1 MPSVVNFAEYLKNV
15 IQAGQSIEGNVVR
28 VIADNGDEIGD
39 VVFKVINGGNGVSN
53 EVGVTVQTGVTGAT
67 TTGLAFMAV
76 DVGVAGAAIAPALG
90 VLAGVGLYN
99 LAPEFWTN
107 VSNALVNA
115 GQTIGG
121 KIIAFWDGDNVNFSK
136 ETIEIFK
143 SALIDTGIFEQTY
156 DPELSN
162 DGITTQWKT
171 FNNFVSVGSSNDRN
185 RFNALANDFMT
196 YASSFG
202 FADLITNDPIPA
214 SEITEKLSSAISD
227 ILALQPLSSTYNTIL
242 YISGSNDSGSTSGN
256 TIRTF
261 QVMRV
266 CTSAEQQIHFGSRTL
281 DGVHKIYG
289 LNNALLIDVVS
300 FYKIRGTWY
309 YYVYP
314 ARPLNYFND
323 GAYVEDEYNTNP
335 ITNGVT
341 HFIHHKNASSQIPII
356 VSIDLGLGELTPN
369 PNAQPDAT
377 YPDGRPISN
386 IYPNWLPWEYPVT
399 VPDPSALPT
408 VYPTKYPE
416 TEPDPYPTQDPA
428 QNPDPEPY
436 PVIIPVIN
444 PDFPLPQPNPD
455 PTPEPEPTPDPD
467 PQPDPDPIP
476 EPETPEP
483 TPDPTNPN
491 PDPTPSPVVPIV
503 PLPDTVASNRLFT
516 VYNPSASELN
526 DLGAYLWDS
535 SIIASIRDIWQ
546 NPLDGVISLIQVYA
560 TPPTSGRHN
569 IILGFLDSGV
579 GANVVS
585 NQFITIDC
593 GSVTIPENK
602 FNATDYAPYTSLH
615 LYLPFIGIVELD
627 TNECMNSTI
636 NVKYKIDVY
645 TGTCLAT
652 VSVTRAED
660 MPNAPI
666 LYTYS
671 GNCSQQIPLTSG
683 NATGMLTA
691 LIGGITAGLSVA
703 SGGGFGLMAGA
714 QIATQTLTREMFHV
728 SHSGN
733 ISANAGI
740 MGQKKPYLIIGR
752 RHGYDANNYSALYG
766 FPANKTI
773 VLGNHTGYVK
783 VKHCFLKT
791 TATQP
796 EHDEIMSLLRNGV
809 IL

>member
-1 MPSVVNFAEYLKNV
+1 MGLPAIDFSAYLRAI
-15 IQAGQSIEGNVVR
+15 IQAGQVVEETNI
-28 VIADNGDEIGD
+28 VEVVSDTGLVVGHATYEI
-39 VVFKVINGGNGVSN
+39 VQSNNGVAQ
-53 EVGVTVQTGVTGAT
+53 EVAVATTAGGTGVAAY
-67 TTGLAFMAV
+67 TTGLAYMAV
-76 DVGVAGAAIAPALG
+76 DIGVAGAAIAPALG
-90 VLAGVGLYN
+90 VLAGGGLYE
-99 LAPEFWTN
+99 LSPEFWER
-107 VSNALVNA
+107 VSNQLINA

-121 KIIAFWDGDNVNFSK
+121 KVIAYWNGDNISFDVN
-136 ETIEIFK
+136 TIEIIK
-143 SALIDTGIFEQTY
+143 NALIDAGVFEGTYEPPEIDTQTNELTLHSIELSACKSQCIAFVNSCAGVTEQHKAECISMINNYSGDGLLAVHHYYYASYPESAYSLNLWVDSTPNDTGIRY
-156 DPELSN
+156 DVNPFDLGEN
-162 DGITTQWKT
+162 
-171 FNNFVSVGSSNDRN
+171 VGQFAYNGGRIGHWTVGDYYGDTAFF
-185 RFNALANDFMT
+185 RFYIDNP
-196 YASSFG
+196 Y
-202 FADLITNDPIPA
+202 
-214 SEITEKLSSAISD
+214 
-227 ILALQPLSSTYNTIL
+227 
-242 YISGSNDSGSTSGN
+242 YISRWHDFTPQNASGQD
-256 TIRTF
+256 ICF
-261 QVMRV
+261 P
-266 CTSAEQQIHFGSRTL
+266 HFGT
-281 DGVHKIYG
+281 Y
-289 LNNALLIDVVS
+289 
-300 FYKIRGTWY
+300 
-309 YYVYP
+309 
-314 ARPLNYFND
+314 
-323 GAYVEDEYNTNP
+323 E
-335 ITNGVT
+335 
-341 HFIHHKNASSQIPII
+341 
-356 VSIDLGLGELTPN
+356 PN
-369 PNAQPDAT
+369 PSAQPEAV
-377 YPDGRPISN
+377 YPDGRPIPN
-386 IYPNWLPWEYPVT
+386 IYPNWLPWEYPIT
-399 VPDPSALPT
+399 IPSTELPT
-408 VYPTKYPE
+408 VYPVKYPG
-416 TEPDPYPTQDPA
+416 TSPDPYPTQEPA
-428 QNPDPEPY
+428 QSPQPEPV
-436 PVIIPVIN
+436 PVIIPIII
-444 PDFPLPQPNPD
+444 PELPL
-455 PTPEPEPTPDPD
+455 PTPDPD
-467 PQPDPDPIP
+467 PEPIPPPIPDPDPQDEPDPIDEPEEPKPQP
-476 EPETPEP
+476 EPI
-483 TPDPTNPN
+483 DPN
-491 PDPTPSPVVPIV
+491 PKPTPSPVVPA
-503 PLPDTVASNRLFT
+503 PSLPDTVASNKLFT

-526 DLGAYLWDS
+526 SLGAYLWDS

-585 NQFITIDC
+585 TQFVTVDC
-593 GSVTIPENK
+593 GSVSVPENK

-636 NVKYKIDVY
+636 NVKYKVDVY

-752 RHGYDANNYSALYG
+752 RHGYDANNYSSLYG

-791 TATQP
+791 SATQP
-796 EHDEIMSLLRNGV
+796 EHDEIMALLRNGV

>member
-1 MPSVVNFAEYLKNV
+1 MSSVIDFAEYLKNV

-39 VVFKVINGGNGVSN
+39 AVFKVVNGGNGVSN
-53 EVGVTVQTGVTGAT
+53 NVGVAVQTGATGAT
-67 TTGLAFMAV
+67 TTGLAYLTV
-76 DVGVAGAAIAPALG
+76 DVGVAGLAIAPALG

-107 VSNALVNA
+107 VSNALIDA
-115 GQTIGG
+115 GQTLGG
-121 KIIAFWDGDNVNFSK
+121 KVVAYWNGDNIHFDE

-143 SALIDTGIFEQTY
+143 TAFLNAQLFPSYEI
-156 DPELSN
+156 PEYKE
-162 DGITTQWKT
+162 T
-171 FNNFVSVGSSNDRN
+171 GSSIITGRTSPTELLSY
-185 RFNALANDFMT
+185 ALANNTRSIDMDAVTGQIATFIDEYYTPDKICVIQLYSGNET
-196 YASSFG
+196 YSGASPLTIWISNDDYNTI
-202 FADLITNDPIPA
+202 DLGQAYSGTALYTRGRGYPDEPIVLDS
-214 SEITEKLSSAISD
+214 SEIHYN
-227 ILALQPLSSTYNTIL
+227 LSSTPMFEGQYTDNYNFTYYSSI
-242 YISGSNDSGSTSGN
+242 NAVANN
-256 TIRTF
+256 T
-261 QVMRV
+261 
-266 CTSAEQQIHFGSRTL
+266 
-281 DGVHKIYG
+281 D
-289 LNNALLIDVVS
+289 
-300 FYKIRGTWY
+300 
-309 YYVYP
+309 
-314 ARPLNYFND
+314 
-323 GAYVEDEYNTNP
+323 
-335 ITNGVT
+335 
-341 HFIHHKNASSQIPII
+341 
-356 VSIDLGLGELTPN
+356 
-369 PNAQPDAT
+369 NAQPYAT
-377 YPDGRPISN
+377 YPDGRPIPQ
-386 IYPNWLPWEYPVT
+386 IYPDWLPWEYPVT
-399 VPDPSALPT
+399 IPSTELPT
-408 VYPTKYPE
+408 VYPVKYPK
-416 TEPDPYPTQDPA
+416 TEPDPYPTQEPA
-428 QNPDPEPY
+428 QNPQPEPA
-436 PVIIPVIN
+436 PVIVPVIM
-444 PDFPLPQPNPD
+444 PSFPLPEPIPD
-455 PTPEPEPTPDPD
+455 PQPTPTPTPDPD
-467 PQPDPDPIP
+467 PQPEPDPIP
-476 EPETPEP
+476 EPVEP
-483 TPDPTNPN
+483 TPQPDPINPN
-491 PDPTPSPVVPIV
+491 PDPTPSPSVPIT
-503 PLPDTVASNRLFT
+503 PLPATVASNKLFT

-526 DLGAYLWDS
+526 ALGAYLWDS

-560 TPPTSGRHN
+560 TPPTSGAHN

-579 GANVVS
+579 SANVVS
-585 NQFITIDC
+585 NQFVAVDC
-593 GSVTIPENK
+593 GSVSVPEDK
-602 FNATDYAPYTSLH
+602 SNATDYAPYTSLH

-652 VSVTRAED
+652 VSVTRTED
-660 MPNAPI
+660 MPNSPI

-752 RHGYDANNYSALYG
+752 RHGYDANNYSSLYG

-773 VLGNHTGYVK
+773 VLGNHSGYVK

>member
-1 MPSVVNFAEYLKNV
+1 MPSVIDFAEYLKNV

-28 VIADNGDEIGD
+28 VIADNGDD
-39 VVFKVINGGNGVSN
+39 VGNAVFKVINGGNGVSN
-53 EVGVTVQTGVTGAT
+53 NVGVAVQTGATGAT
-67 TTGLAFMAV
+67 TTGLAYMAV
-76 DVGVAGAAIAPALG
+76 DVGVVGTALAPAFG

-99 LAPEFWTN
+99 VAPEFWTN
-107 VSNALVNA
+107 VSNALINA

-121 KIIAFWDGDNVNFSK
+121 KVIAYWNGDNIHFSE
-136 ETIEIFK
+136 ETLEIFK
-143 SALIDTGIFEQTY
+143 TAFINAQLYNQYDIPDYSDEGTSVITERMSAT
-156 DPELSN
+156 ELLAYVMSHNERLMNISAIRGEIAQFIN
-162 DGITTQWKT
+162 DYYTPNKVCIIKATTLNDYPALTASPLDIWISE
-171 FNNFVSVGSSNDRN
+171 NDLDSVNLGDYYYGPRLFTRSGPTTS
-185 RFNALANDFMT
+185 
-196 YASSFG
+196 
-202 FADLITNDPIPA
+202 DPIEIARIDSIVTGSQSPA
-214 SEITEKLSSAISD
+214 MFEGQHVDENNHNHYYSNINATVENSE
-227 ILALQPLSSTYNTIL
+227 N
-242 YISGSNDSGSTSGN
+242 
-256 TIRTF
+256 
-261 QVMRV
+261 V
-266 CTSAEQQIHFGSRTL
+266 
-281 DGVHKIYG
+281 
-289 LNNALLIDVVS
+289 
-300 FYKIRGTWY
+300 
-309 YYVYP
+309 
-314 ARPLNYFND
+314 
-323 GAYVEDEYNTNP
+323 
-335 ITNGVT
+335 
-341 HFIHHKNASSQIPII
+341 
-356 VSIDLGLGELTPN
+356 
-369 PNAQPDAT
+369 QPDAI
-377 YPDGRPISN
+377 YPDGRPVPY
-386 IYPNWLPWEYPVT
+386 IYPDWLPWEYPVT
-399 VPDPSALPT
+399 IPSTELPT
-408 VYPTKYPE
+408 VYPVKYPK
-416 TEPDPYPTQDPA
+416 TEPDPYPTQEPA
-428 QNPDPEPY
+428 QNPQPEPA
-436 PVIIPVIN
+436 PVIFPVIM
-444 PDFPLPQPNPD
+444 PDFPLPEPIPD
-455 PTPEPEPTPDPD
+455 PQPTPTPTPDPD

-476 EPETPEP
+476 EPVEP
-483 TPDPTNPN
+483 TPQPDPINPN
-491 PDPTPSPVVPIV
+491 PDPTPSPLVPIV

-526 DLGAYLWDS
+526 SLGAYLWDS

-560 TPPTSGRHN
+560 TPPTSGQHH

-579 GANVVS
+579 NANVVS
-585 NQFITIDC
+585 NQFITVDC
-593 GSVTIPENK
+593 GSVNIPENK

-627 TNECMNSTI
+627 TNECMNASI

-652 VSVTRAED
+652 VSVTRSED

-752 RHGYDANNYSALYG
+752 RHGYDANNYSRLYG

-791 TATQP
+791 SATQP

>member
-1 MPSVVNFAEYLKNV
+1 MPSVIDFAEYLKNI

-28 VIADNGDEIGD
+28 VVADNGDEIGD
-39 VVFKVINGGNGVSN
+39 AVFKVINGGNGVSN
-53 EVGVTVQTGVTGAT
+53 NVGVAVQTGATGAT
-67 TTGLAFMAV
+67 TTGLAYMTAEVGTVGMAL
-76 DVGVAGAAIAPALG
+76 APAFG

-107 VSNALVNA
+107 VSNALISA

-121 KIIAFWDGDNVNFSK
+121 KVIAYWNGDNIHFSE
-136 ETIEIFK
+136 ETLEIFK
-143 SALIDTGIFEQTY
+143 TAFINAQLYNQYDIPEYSDEGTSVITGRMSATELLSYVMSNNERRIDISAVRGEIAQFISDYYTPNKVCIISATTLDDYPPLTGPVMRIWV
-156 DPELSN
+156 SN
-162 DGITTQWKT
+162 DDLD
-171 FNNFVSVGSSNDRN
+171 SVNLGGYY
-185 RFNALANDFMT
+185 LGT
-196 YASSFG
+196 C
-202 FADLITNDPIPA
+202 
-214 SEITEKLSSAISD
+214 LS
-227 ILALQPLSSTYNTIL
+227 TR
-242 YISGSNDSGSTSGN
+242 SGST
-256 TIRTF
+256 
-261 QVMRV
+261 
-266 CTSAEQQIHFGSRTL
+266 TSDPIEVATAYIWSTSLQQTMFEGDYVNQNEHWYSS
-281 DGVHKIYG
+281 V
-289 LNNALLIDVVS
+289 NA
-300 FYKIRGTWY
+300 T
-309 YYVYP
+309 
-314 ARPLNYFND
+314 
-323 GAYVEDEYNTNP
+323 VENSEN
-335 ITNGVT
+335 V
-341 HFIHHKNASSQIPII
+341 
-356 VSIDLGLGELTPN
+356 
-369 PNAQPDAT
+369 QPDAI
-377 YPDGRPISN
+377 YPDGRPVPY
-386 IYPNWLPWEYPVT
+386 IYPDWLPWEYPVT
-399 VPDPSALPT
+399 VPSTDLPT
-408 VYPTKYPE
+408 VYPVKYPK
-416 TEPDPYPTQDPA
+416 TEPDPYPTQEPA
-428 QNPDPEPY
+428 QNPQPEPA
-436 PVIIPVIN
+436 PVIVPVIM
-444 PDFPLPQPNPD
+444 PSFPLPQPLPD
-455 PTPEPEPTPDPD
+455 PQPTPTPTPDPD
-467 PQPDPDPIP
+467 PQPDPDPLP
-476 EPETPEP
+476 EPVEP
-483 TPDPTNPN
+483 TPQPDPINPN
-491 PDPTPSPVVPIV
+491 PDPTPSPALPVV
-503 PLPDTVASNRLFT
+503 PLPATVASNKLFT

-526 DLGAYLWDS
+526 ALGAYLWDS

-560 TPPTSGRHN
+560 TPPTSGTHN

-579 GANVVS
+579 SANVVS
-585 NQFITIDC
+585 NQFITVDC
-593 GSVTIPENK
+593 GSVSVPEDK
-602 FNATDYAPYTSLH
+602 SNATDYAPYTSLH

-652 VSVTRAED
+652 VSVTRSED

-752 RHGYDANNYSALYG
+752 RHGYDANNYSSLYG

-783 VKHCFLKT
+783 IKHCFLKT

>member
-1 MPSVVNFAEYLKNV
+1 MGLPAVDFSAYLRAI
-15 IQAGQSIEGNVVR
+15 IQAGQVVEQTNI
-28 VIADNGDEIGD
+28 VEIVNDTGL
-39 VVFKVINGGNGVSN
+39 VVGHATYEMVQSNNGVAQ
-53 EVGVTVQTGVTGAT
+53 EVAVATTAGGTGVAAY
-67 TTGLAFMAV
+67 TTGLAYMAI
-76 DVGVAGAAIAPALG
+76 DVTAVGAALAPALG

-99 LAPEFWTN
+99 LAPEFWTR
-107 VSNALVNA
+107 VSNALVEA
-115 GQTIGG
+115 GETIGG
-121 KIIAFWDGDNVNFSK
+121 KVIAYWDGDNVNFSQT
-136 ETIEIFK
+136 TIEIF
-143 SALIDTGIFEQTY
+143 
-156 DPELSN
+156 
-162 DGITTQWKT
+162 
-171 FNNFVSVGSSNDRN
+171 R
-185 RFNALANDFMT
+185 NALAEEGAFNIESTPYEADVGMGINAGNLWKMTAKEFIGRFIPSDAMSGFSDGTTRIEMIGDFFSGSYQDYISPNDIGAVGRVGNEFEWYKINVNSLDT
-196 YASSFG
+196 AIITSANDGVYSVVPE
-202 FADLITNDPIPA
+202 DLQ
-214 SEITEKLSSAISD
+214 SISD
-227 ILALQPLSSTYNTIL
+227 VGFIAGGYVDSSNRPRFNYNNYSK
-242 YISGSNDSGSTSGN
+242 YIFQTFLTTDYFLNESTRSGGYVGD
-256 TIRTF
+256 I
-261 QVMRV
+261 
-266 CTSAEQQIHFGSRTL
+266 
-281 DGVHKIYG
+281 
-289 LNNALLIDVVS
+289 
-300 FYKIRGTWY
+300 IRGVDTI
-309 YYVYP
+309 
-314 ARPLNYFND
+314 PLQND
-323 GAYVEDEYNTNP
+323 A
-335 ITNGVT
+335 
-341 HFIHHKNASSQIPII
+341 K
-356 VSIDLGLGELTPN
+356 L
-369 PNAQPDAT
+369 
-377 YPDGRPISN
+377 PDGRPIPQ
-386 IYPNWLPWEYPVT
+386 IYPGWLPWEYPVT
-399 VPDPSALPT
+399 IPSTELPT
-408 VYPTKYPE
+408 VYPVKYPK
-416 TEPDPYPTQDPA
+416 TEPDPYPTQEPA
-428 QNPDPEPY
+428 QNPQPEPA
-436 PVIIPVIN
+436 PVIVPIIMPE
-444 PDFPLPQPNPD
+444 FPLPQPIPD
-455 PTPEPEPTPDPD
+455 PQPIPTPTPDPD
-467 PQPDPDPIP
+467 PQPEPEPIP
-476 EPETPEP
+476 EPEEP
-483 TPDPTNPN
+483 IPQPDPVNPN
-491 PDPTPSPVVPIV
+491 PDPTPSPNVPIV
-503 PLPDTVASNRLFT
+503 PLPDTVTSNKLFT

-526 DLGAYLWDS
+526 SLGAYLWDS

-585 NQFITIDC
+585 NQFVTVDC
-593 GSVTIPENK
+593 GSVSVPEDK

-627 TNECMNSTI
+627 TNECMNATI

-652 VSVTRAED
+652 VSVTRTED

-752 RHGYDANNYSALYG
+752 RHCYDANNYSSLYG

-791 TATQP
+791 SATQP

-809 IL
+809 IV